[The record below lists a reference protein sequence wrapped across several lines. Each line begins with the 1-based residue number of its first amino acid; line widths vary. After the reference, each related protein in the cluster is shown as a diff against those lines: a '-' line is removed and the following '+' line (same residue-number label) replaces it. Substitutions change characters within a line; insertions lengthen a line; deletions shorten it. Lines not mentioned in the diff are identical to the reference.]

1 MSKPA
6 DAKAVFQDV
15 RDLPTEEQAA
25 FLDAACGGD
34 PRLRAR
40 VEALLAADE
49 RAGPFLA
56 SPTGGGA
63 DDSAPHEQPGTVI
76 GHFKLHEQIGE
87 GGFGTVW
94 KAEQQQPVR
103 RHVALK
109 VIKRGMDTRS
119 VVARFEQ
126 ERQALAM
133 MDHPNIAKVFDGG
146 ETSAGRPY
154 FAMELVRGVPI
165 TEFCDQ
171 RQIDARE
178 RLVLFVLVC
187 QAVQHAHQKGIIHRD
202 IKPSNVLVTL
212 HDSVPVP
219 KVIDFGIAKA
229 VHQPL
234 TEKTLVTDFRQMVGT
249 PAYMAPEQA
258 ELSGLDIDTRADI
271 YSLGVLLYE
280 LLTGTLPFDTSTLA
294 QKGLVEM
301 LRTIRE
307 DEPQKPST
315 RVATPSANGTEVARR
330 RRTDTR
336 RLGKLLRG
344 DLDWIVMKALEKDR
358 GRRYVS
364 ADAFAAD
371 VQRHLRDEAVLAS
384 PPGRAYRLR
393 KYVRRH
399 RVGVTAGGA
408 VAMALLAGLSA
419 AVWGYVEARVERD
432 NAVAATN
439 VAKAQTDI
447 AIEAK
452 AAAEAEREKAAA
464 AQVRAEDARAEEARQ
479 RGLAEQR
486 RVEAESQSK
495 IAAAQRYKAERIAEF
510 MSETLEGAGPS
521 IACGRD
527 VTLLREM
534 MDAAAARIE
543 QRELKDAP
551 EAELQ
556 LRGTIGNTYREL
568 AAYGLASKILE
579 PALELARSL
588 HEGADGATV
597 EALSNLADLRETC
610 GDLPGAEELRIEA
623 LGMARRLYLDDHPNL
638 AMTIENLSRVLMR
651 RGDLPRAESLAHEA
665 LAMKRRLVSD
675 DHESVAA
682 SLDHLAELL
691 LELGDHAG
699 AERCAVES
707 LAIYEH
713 CFPGDH
719 PRVAGGLNNLATMLK
734 GRGDLARAEPLCY
747 GALKM
752 LERLYDGDHP
762 HVATSLGTLGSL
774 LKQGGDLAGAE
785 VRFREALDMWRR
797 LFEGDHFE
805 TATGLTGVAS
815 ILLARR
821 DLAGAEAHYRD
832 ALDML
837 RRLFPRDHPQL
848 AGALSNLAS
857 VLHAR
862 GDLAGAEPHCRA
874 ALQMRQRL
882 FVSDHPKV
890 AISLNNLAGILKD
903 RGDLVGA
910 ELLHR
915 EALAMRQRLF
925 AGDHPDI
932 ANSLTNLAGVLA
944 DRRDV
949 AGAELM
955 YREALDMWRSL
966 FPGDK
971 AEVAAC
977 LYSFATLLK
986 DRGELAEAETR
997 QREALAMSRRLFPA
1011 DDPIVTDRMHALAL
1025 VLKARGDLAGAETQF
1040 REALAARKRFSPNG
1054 DVDVAQSL
1062 NSLAVLLKAGGD
1074 LAGAEPYASESLE
1087 LRRRLFAGDHARV
1100 ASSIVLL
1107 ADLLRARDDLM
1118 GAEALFRE
1126 GAAMYDRLLGAGDLE
1141 AGRARFNLGL
1151 TLGRL
1156 QRFEEAETELLA
1168 GEQVLSKAKRVPASL
1183 YKSCLEALVKFYESW
1198 DLAEPGKDHGDKA
1211 TPWKAQLEGAQ

>member
-371 VQRHLRDEAVLAS
+371 VQRHLRDEPVLAS
-384 PPGRAYRLR
+384 PPGRAYRLC

-408 VAMALLAGLSA
+408 VATALLAGLSA

-432 NAVAATN
+432 NAVAATS

-464 AQVRAEDARAEEARQ
+464 AQVRAEEAQAEEARQ
-479 RGLAEQR
+479 RGVAEQQ
-486 RVEAESQSK
+486 RVEAESQGK
-495 IAAAQRYKAERIAEF
+495 IAAAQRDKAERIAKF

-527 VTLLREM
+527 ITLLREM
-534 MDAAAARIE
+534 MDTAAARIE
-543 QRELKDAP
+543 KGELKDAP

-556 LRGTIGNTYREL
+556 LRGTIGKTYCEL
-568 AAYGLASKILE
+568 AAYDRASAMLE
-579 PALELARSL
+579 PALGLARSL
-588 HEGADGATV
+588 HEGDAEATAGA
-597 EALSNLADLRETC
+597 LDNLAHLRQTC
-610 GDLPGAEELRIEA
+610 GDLPGAEELWSEA
-623 LGMARRLYLDDHPNL
+623 LEMARCLHPDDDPTL
-638 AMTIENLSRVLMR
+638 AILIDNLSMVLML
-651 RGDLPRAESLAHEA
+651 RGDLRRAEQLGDEA
-665 LAMKRRLVSD
+665 LAMKRRLFD
-675 DHESVAA
+675 DNHDSVAN
-682 SLDHLAELL
+682 SLNNLGMLL
-691 LELGDHAG
+691 IELGDPAG
-699 AERCAVES
+699 AERHFREALE
-707 LAIYEH
+707 IYEH
-713 CFPGDH
+713 LYTGDH
-719 PRVAGGLNNLATMLK
+719 PSIAIGLNNLVFLLQA
-734 GRGDLARAEPLCY
+734 RGDLAAAEPLCRD
-747 GALKM
+747 ALEM
-752 LERLYDGDHP
+752 VERLYPGDSP
-762 HVATSLGTLGSL
+762 QLACGLGTSASL
-774 LKQGGDLAGAE
+774 LKARGDLAGAE
-785 VRFREALDMWRR
+785 ARYREALDMWKR
-797 LFEGDHFE
+797 LFEGDHE
-805 TATGLTGVAS
+805 DVAVGLTNVAS
-815 ILLARR
+815 TLSARG
-821 DLAGAEAHYRD
+821 DLEGAEAHYRE
-832 ALDML
+832 ALDMSQ
-837 RRLFPRDHPQL
+837 RLFPGDNPHVA
-848 AGALSNLAS
+848 AGLSNLAS

-862 GDLAGAEPHCRA
+862 GDLAGAESQCRA

-903 RGDLVGA
+903 RGDFVGA

-932 ANSLTNLAGVLA
+932 ANSLTNLAGILA
-944 DRRDV
+944 DRRDL

-971 AEVAAC
+971 AEVATC

-1025 VLKARGDLAGAETQF
+1025 VLKARGDMAGAETQF

-1074 LAGAEPYASESLE
+1074 LAGAEPYARESLE
-1087 LRRRLFAGDHARV
+1087 LRRRLFVGDHARV

-1118 GAEALFRE
+1118 GAEELFRE

-1168 GEQVLSKAKRVPASL
+1168 GEQVLSKAERVPASL

-1198 DLAEPGKDHGDKA
+1198 DRAEPGKGHGDKS
-1211 TPWKAQLEGAQ
+1211 TPWKAQLERAQ